1 MHFNLTSKQTDF
13 IGSCEQFSAYIGAI
27 GTGKSTAL
35 IVKSLF
41 HSQEQAGNLGCIVRK
56 NFTDLRDSTIKDF
69 ETYTGFKVSEQKKEC
84 VLPNGSVI
92 LFRHGDELPVLKNL
106 NLGFFGIE
114 QAEEFP
120 DSITWEFLKMRLR
133 RDCKHRNGFIV
144 GNTGGHNWIWEI
156 FKRHGAPKN
165 HVLVEAQTSEHAHIL
180 PADYIENLKT
190 LPDKLYKRFVLNSW
204 DITEGLV
211 YDEYDEKKHLVEP
224 IDIPS
229 SWERGFILD
238 HGFRNPTAVLWYAI
252 DQDGNIWL
260 HDEHYEREKTISH
273 HSKRIKERGLNFGW
287 ADPSI
292 FSKTM
297 SKGADL
303 FSIADEY
310 LEEGI
315 SLAPSLREEEKAR
328 ISRVNEFFKAGR
340 IRVFKTLENFKRE
353 ITSWKWKEIRPAQA
367 SLNAPEVPED
377 ANNHLMD
384 DLGYLIA
391 SRFAPANAPEVKSA
405 KKSLDWYERVSE
417 AQEERLRK
425 QYE

>member
-1 MHFNLTSKQTDF
+1 MHFNLTRKQTDF
-13 IGSCEQFSAYIGAI
+13 IGAFEQFSAYIGAI

-35 IVKSLF
+35 IIKALF
-41 HSQEQAGNLGCIVRK
+41 HCQESPNNLGVIVRK

-84 VLPNGSVI
+84 VLPNGSTI

-120 DSITWEFLKMRLR
+120 DGTTWEFLKMRLR

-144 GNTGGHNWIWEI
+144 GNTGGHNWVWEI

-165 HVLVEAQTSEHAHIL
+165 HILVEAVTQDHAHIL

-190 LPDKLYKRFVLNSW
+190 LPTKLYKRFVENSW

-211 YDEYDEKKHLVEP
+211 YDEYDDTKHIVEP
-224 IDIPS
+224 IDIPTT
-229 SWERGFILD
+229 WERGFILD

-252 DQDGNIWL
+252 DHDGIVWL
-260 HDEHYEREKTISH
+260 YDEHYEREKTISYH
-273 HSKRIKERGLNFGW
+273 AKQIKERGLTQGY

-297 SKGADL
+297 SRGSDI

-310 LEEGI
+310 IEEGI
-315 SLAPSLREEEKAR
+315 HLSPSLREEERAR
-328 ISRVNEFFKAGR
+328 ISRVNEFFKSGR
-340 IRVFKTLENFKRE
+340 IRVFKTLENFRRE
-353 ITSWKWKEIRPAQA
+353 ITSWKWKEVKPTQA
-367 SLNAPEVPED
+367 NLNAPEVPED

-391 SRFAPANAPEVKSA
+391 SRFAPANAPTPKEER
-405 KKSLDWYERVSE
+405 KSLRWYERVSE
-417 AQEERLRK
+417 EAEKKNQEEAA
-425 QYE
+425 